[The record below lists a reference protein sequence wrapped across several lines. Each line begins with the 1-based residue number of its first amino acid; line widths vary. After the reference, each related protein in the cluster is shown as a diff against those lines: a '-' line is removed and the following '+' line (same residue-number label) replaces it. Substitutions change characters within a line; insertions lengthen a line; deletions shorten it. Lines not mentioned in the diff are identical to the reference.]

1 MLEDDKGKYMAKIE
15 VTGPSVEVLKVT
27 IDEQRR
33 VYDELVDSKKHLDI
47 KTLTLTGAGLALLTY
62 LYASGNLFV
71 PEQLYGQILYV
82 IGAVLAFGA
91 VGTLLYAV
99 KPSGQWQFP
108 TETDEKLVDLAEAD
122 EQAYLVY
129 VKNRYIYCYKN
140 NIKYYSKKQR
150 LMNLSFF
157 PLVFG
162 GIILVA
168 IKVLEGTL

>member
-1 MLEDDKGKYMAKIE
+1 MVKRDN
-15 VTGPSVEVLKVT
+15 TQPSVPVLKT
-27 IDEQRR
+27 AIEEQRR

-62 LYASGNLFV
+62 LYASGSLFI

-82 IGAVLAFGA
+82 VGALLLFGA

-99 KPSGQWQFP
+99 KPSGQWEFP
-108 TETDEKLVDLAEAD
+108 TETDEKLVNLSETD
-122 EQAYLVY
+122 EQAFLIY
-129 VKNRYIYCYKN
+129 VKNRYIYCYKH

-162 GIILVA
+162 GIILVG